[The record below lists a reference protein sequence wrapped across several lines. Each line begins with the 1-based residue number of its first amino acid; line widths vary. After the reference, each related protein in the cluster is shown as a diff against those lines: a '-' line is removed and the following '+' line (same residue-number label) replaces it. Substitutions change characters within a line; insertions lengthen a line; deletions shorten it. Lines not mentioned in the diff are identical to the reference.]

1 MFYEYIFIYEA
12 TEMPGFDRTGP
23 GGYGPATGR
32 GMGPCGGGMAYGR
45 GGRMGRGRGFGRG
58 YCWNVAPSAPLS
70 GEAQKELLEAE
81 LRRLEA
87 QKIEVQRRLTDLS

>member
-1 MFYEYIFIYEA
+1 
-12 TEMPGFDRTGP
+12 MPGFDRTGP
-23 GGYGPATGR
+23 RGYGPATGR

-58 YCWNVAPSAPLS
+58 CCWNVAPSAPLS